1 MEVCCVKIDRGRG
14 PRRTGAT
21 TCRPVTDMRPQLCI
35 PVALALLLAACGG
48 GGGGSTAPAVA
59 SDCSSPCALTL
70 NWSANREAGVNA
82 AGGGYHVYYAP
93 NPNVALDQATR
104 VTVAY
109 DLALGQTP
117 TSTALQF
124 AAGTWYLRVVAF
136 SSLNPAGSAPSAEL
150 VLVVAP

>member
-1 MEVCCVKIDRGRG
+1 
-14 PRRTGAT
+14 
-21 TCRPVTDMRPQLCI
+21 MRPQLCI
-35 PVALALLLAACGG
+35 PLVLALLLAACGG
-48 GGGGSTAPAVA
+48 GGGGSAPAVA

-82 AGGGYHVYYAP
+82 AGGGYHVYYAA

-109 DLALGQTP
+109 DPGLGQTP

-124 AAGTWYLRVVAF
+124 AAGTWYIRVVAF

-150 VLVVAP
+150 ALVVAP